1 MGEVAMKVAGR
12 VAGGCVILPPSS
24 PDVLALRRPASASWV
39 LREAKQVAP
48 TTRLAGRKSSKSRC
62 APPVRP
68 LGAPSAAGATGAT
81 RLFFFPPELLEA
93 LGPAAVELVEPV
105 PDRVL
110 LVEVLVV
117 LLGGIELRGRHDLGD
132 DQPLE
137 SLGLHQRLLRF
148 LSKPLLRLVVVEDG
162 RAVLK
167 SIVTELPVWRGGINV
182 VPEDLQEHGVA
193 DLGGIEEDLDR
204 LRVAGFPG
212 RHVLVGRILPHAAG
226 IAGRGGDYAVH
237 LVQRLFHAPEAPARE
252 RGLLQSPAV
261 GAWRA
266 VRRRGHRAGQQDGDK
281 EQSDRDALVHGLCLV
296 RSASIVYSSLS

>member
-1 MGEVAMKVAGR
+1 MVAYFNLKGTRSPPAR
-12 VAGGCVILPPSS
+12 ILPPSS

-68 LGAPSAAGATGAT
+68 LGAPSASGAIGAT

-117 LLGGIELRGRHDLGD
+117 LLGGIELRGGHDLGD
-132 DQPLE
+132 DRPLE

-167 SIVTELPVWRGGINV
+167 SIVTELSVCRGGIND
-182 VPEDLQEHGVA
+182 VPEDLHEASGA
-193 DLGGIEEDLDR
+193 DLSWI
-204 LRVAGFPG
+204 
-212 RHVLVGRILPHAAG
+212 VGK
-226 IAGRGGDYAVH
+226 Y
-237 LVQRLFHAPEAPARE
+237 
-252 RGLLQSPAV
+252 
-261 GAWRA
+261 
-266 VRRRGHRAGQQDGDK
+266 
-281 EQSDRDALVHGLCLV
+281 
-296 RSASIVYSSLS
+296 

>member
-12 VAGGCVILPPSS
+12 VAGGCVVLSPSH

-68 LGAPSAAGATGAT
+68 LGAPSASGAIGAT
-81 RLFFFPPELLEA
+81 RLFFFPPELLEP

-137 SLGLHQRLLRF
+137 RLGLPAPSSIPR
-148 LSKPLLRLVVVEDG
+148 
-162 RAVLK
+162 RAA
-167 SIVTELPVWRGGINV
+167 SASRRGSRWPSDIGA
-182 VPEDLQEHGVA
+182 HSH
-193 DLGGIEEDLDR
+193 R
-204 LRVAGFPG
+204 
-212 RHVLVGRILPHAAG
+212 
-226 IAGRGGDYAVH
+226 IAGLAWWDQCCAR
-237 LVQRLFHAPEAPARE
+237 RPAR
-252 RGLLQSPAV
+252 
-261 GAWRA
+261 AWR
-266 VRRRGHRAGQQDGDK
+266 
-281 EQSDRDALVHGLCLV
+281 S
-296 RSASIVYSSLS
+296 